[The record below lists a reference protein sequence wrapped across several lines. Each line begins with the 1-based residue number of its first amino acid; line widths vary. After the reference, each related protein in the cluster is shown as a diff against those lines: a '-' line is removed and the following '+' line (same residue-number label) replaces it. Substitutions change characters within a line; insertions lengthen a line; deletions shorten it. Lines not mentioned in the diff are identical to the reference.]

1 MQVPS
6 SPSSL
11 ERLRKNGCMDADRF
25 PTGSRVEVYWPGDEE
40 WFAAAVLKTRTMS
53 HNIDG
58 AQTLCREIFCY
69 YDLDLHMQWHSLH
82 EDDVRTCS
90 TTSPADESGIPDP
103 FPTGVHVEVWWP
115 GDSCY
120 FRATVLTTRTAWH
133 SIQRVK
139 TLCREIYCD
148 YDLDGVMKWHSLH
161 NTRARMYNGA
171 GTPRKNAH
179 ARAHLT

>member
-1 MQVPS
+1 MVPHMCMQVPS

-103 FPTGVHVEVWWP
+103 FPTGVHVEVWCSRTRYFFVP
-115 GDSCY
+115 EVRDS
-120 FRATVLTTRTAWH
+120 AA
-133 SIQRVK
+133 
-139 TLCREIYCD
+139 
-148 YDLDGVMKWHSLH
+148 
-161 NTRARMYNGA
+161 
-171 GTPRKNAH
+171 
-179 ARAHLT
+179 

>member
-1 MQVPS
+1 
-6 SPSSL
+6 
-11 ERLRKNGCMDADRF
+11 MDADRF

-90 TTSPADESGIPDP
+90 TTSPADESGIHRHSRR
-103 FPTGVHVEVWWP
+103 GVVAGRFV
-115 GDSCY
+115 CY
-120 FRATVLTTRTAWH
+120 YRATVLTTRAAWH
-133 SIQRVK
+133 SIQK
-139 TLCREIYCD
+139 LKQQCREVYVD
-148 YDLDGVMKWHSLH
+148 YDLDGVMMALAAQHQASDD
-161 NTRARMYNGA
+161 G
-171 GTPRKNAH
+171 G
-179 ARAHLT
+179 

>member
-25 PTGSRVEVYWPGDEE
+25 PTGSRVEAYWPGDEE

-69 YDLDLHMQWHSLH
+69 YLCMIW
-82 EDDVRTCS
+82 TCIC
-90 TTSPADESGIPDP
+90 SGIL
-103 FPTGVHVEVWWP
+103 
-115 GDSCY
+115 C
-120 FRATVLTTRTAWH
+120 TRTTCARA
-133 SIQRVK
+133 QRR
-139 TLCREIYCD
+139 LRP
-148 YDLDGVMKWHSLH
+148 
-161 NTRARMYNGA
+161 TRAVSPTRFPPAFTSRFGGEAAEAEALASPSPFMVEGGGDFSIVA
-171 GTPRKNAH
+171 LLSISP
-179 ARAHLT
+179 